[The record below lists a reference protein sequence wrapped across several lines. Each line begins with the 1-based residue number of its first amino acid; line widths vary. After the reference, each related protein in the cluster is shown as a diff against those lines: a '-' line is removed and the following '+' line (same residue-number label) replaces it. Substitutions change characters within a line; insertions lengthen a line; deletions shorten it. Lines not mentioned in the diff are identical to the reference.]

1 MPGGLEQCLPARIET
16 FQSRLPLDPTLDL
29 QPLWLLP
36 QGDSVPLPA
45 LEDPWG
51 GVHRPD
57 WAARRLIIWP
67 RGGQWR
73 RLRLT
78 LTCPEPWRSL
88 GPAKAV
94 ARLCLRWWAE
104 AMVLRVDAEPI
115 HGGDLFDTACR
126 WPLPE
131 RWWAGEPLEMELD
144 LRSPC
149 HDDGALI
156 HSRLELEPRD
166 PSDPDGLLAP
176 TLEDLAA
183 LRRQRGWP
191 EGTPAGSVQVL
202 GHAHL
207 DLAWLWPVADT
218 WRAAERTFVSTL
230 DLMERFPQLHFGQS
244 TPALYAWLEQQRPAL
259 FERIRS
265 AMRAGRWEPLNGPW
279 VESDCVLLDTA
290 SLLRQ
295 FQEGQHYSQRTF
307 PEWDHNLAWLPDSFG
322 FAAGLPAV
330 AAATGVHWFC
340 THKLAWNA
348 TNPFPHR
355 LFRWRSR
362 CGSEVLALMSAPIG
376 TDGDPLP
383 IETYRLDW
391 QRATGVADALWL
403 PGVGDHGG
411 GPTAEMLEQLALWQ
425 QQPQA
430 VPQQHGSLRSYLER
444 LEPLAPQLPVWR
456 DELYLELHRGCATSR
471 PDQKRHNRSLE
482 RLLREAELARALLLA
497 WDGAAADLAA
507 VADPLVGATDAGGAT
522 AIDWRPLL
530 FQQFHDILPGT
541 SIPEVFE
548 QAEPQWRAAR
558 RRSSR
563 QRDRDLQALLAG
575 ASGAAAAPARAE
587 AAFPQPSPG
596 TAAQDQGLPASPLLE
611 PIGAGGGLPSRRSGP
626 EISDMGSDLPHD
638 QPSQAACDQLWWLA
652 QLQALPAARRTLRL
666 PPGEWSLIQADGQE
680 WSLPAQAAAE
690 GGVWIQLPVPAG
702 VTALALRRRAATAAG
717 LASASQGAL
726 APERLRSMAPAVEP
740 LPAWPAAQPGQPQQ
754 PTPPSALPPPSR
766 QSLAAVQPLP
776 ATRLHQ
782 PVHLIGAEELGPD
795 HWRLGNGLIEAVIG
809 PAGLEQLVAGSST
822 GEGKSLLAAPL
833 RWQRWADRGE
843 FWDAWDLAADHRR
856 HPLPWDWQGAPEL
869 VSAGPLAASF
879 RWRGVVGESPVRLEL
894 RLLAGS
900 PWLELVLCQQWRQ
913 RHELLQLEIPLAGK
927 AERWA
932 ADTSAG
938 VIERPAVACTPR
950 EQARWE
956 VPAIS
961 WAAAA
966 DLAVLLDGPQ
976 GVSATADRLSVSLLR
991 GPTWPDPGADNGWQR
1006 QRLGLMATPAGWRP
1020 ARVPQQARRL
1030 REPLWLRPRQSPGS
1044 RAGGPPWSSPE
1055 RTGAQPPEPR
1065 SAAGPFVPPLQDDLR
1080 LVGLRPAHAQASGAE
1095 PVAVDQPT
1103 MDEPGVDQP
1112 GVDQAGVDPFGG
1124 AGDHAGIDLVL
1135 SVQNEGPCRR
1145 RLELDANWQVL
1156 ERLDGL
1162 DRPWDSGGDHL
1173 VLGPWQLAFWRIR
1186 WRPAPA

>member
-1 MPGGLEQCLPARIET
+1 MPGGLEQCVPAWIET

-36 QGDSVPLPA
+36 PGDSGPRTA
-45 LEDPWG
+45 LSDPWG

-57 WAARRLIIWP
+57 WAARGLIIWP
-67 RGGQWR
+67 RGGQWLQL
-73 RLRLT
+73 RLRLV
-78 LTCPEPWRSL
+78 CDQAWRAL
-88 GPAKAV
+88 GPERAV
-94 ARLCLRWWAE
+94 ARLCLRWWADGM
-104 AMVLRVDAEPI
+104 ALLVDGQPI

-131 RWWAGEPLEMELD
+131 RWWAGEPLELELR

-156 HSRLELEPRD
+156 HSRLELEPLD
-166 PSDPDGLLAP
+166 PSDPDGLLTP
-176 TLEDLAA
+176 TLAALAA
-183 LRRQRGWP
+183 LRRQRGCPDP
-191 EGTPAGSVQVL
+191 EAAPGGSLQVL

-230 DLMERFPQLHFGQS
+230 DLMERFPQLHFGHS
-244 TPALYAWLEQQRPAL
+244 TPALYAWLELQRPAL

-279 VESDCVLLDTA
+279 VESDCVLIDTA

-295 FQEGQHYSQRTF
+295 FQEGQHYSRRTF

-362 CGSEVLALMSAPIG
+362 CGSEVLALMTAAIG

-391 QRATGVADALWL
+391 QRATGIADALWL

-430 VPQQHGSLRSYLER
+430 VPQQHGTLRAYLER

-507 VADPLVGATDAGGAT
+507 VAGPAAGDAPAAGASVTAGATDAGGAT

-558 RRSSR
+558 RRNR
-563 QRDRDLQALLAG
+563 AQRDRDLQALLG
-575 ASGAAAAPARAE
+575 
-587 AAFPQPSPG
+587 
-596 TAAQDQGLPASPLLE
+596 
-611 PIGAGGGLPSRRSGP
+611 GAGGVAASRNRP
-626 EISDMGSDLPHD
+626 E
-638 QPSQAACDQLWWLA
+638 DQLWWLA
-652 QLQALPAARRTLRL
+652 QLQALPAAARTVRM
-666 PPGEWSLIQADGQE
+666 PSGAWSLIQADDQE
-680 WSLPAQAAAE
+680 QPLPAQAAAD
-690 GGVWIQLPVPAG
+690 GGVWIHLPVPAG
-702 VTALALRRRAATAAG
+702 VTALALRRRFTGA
-717 LASASQGAL
+717 AL
-726 APERLRSMAPAVEP
+726 APA
-740 LPAWPAAQPGQPQQ
+740 
-754 PTPPSALPPPSR
+754 TPVPPPS
-766 QSLAAVQPLP
+766 SLL
-776 ATRLHQ
+776 Q
-782 PVHLIGAEELGPD
+782 PVRVVPAEELGPD

-809 PAGLEQLVAGSST
+809 PAGLEQLVAGSGAGG
-822 GEGKSLLAAPL
+822 GEPLLAAPL

-856 HPLPWDWQGAPEL
+856 HPLPWTWQGAPEL
-869 VSAGPLAASF
+869 VSAGPLAVQF
-879 RWRGVVGESPVRLEL
+879 RWRGSVGESPVRLEL

-900 PWLELVLCQQWRQ
+900 PWLELLLCQQWRQ
-913 RHELLQLEIPLAGK
+913 RHELLQLEIPLARK

-938 VIERPAVACTPR
+938 VIERPAAARTPR

-956 VPAIS
+956 VSAIS
-961 WAAAA
+961 WVAAAGV
-966 DLAVLLDGPQ
+966 AVLLDGPQ
-976 GVSATADRLSVSLLR
+976 GVSAAADRLSVSLLR
-991 GPTWPDPGADNGWQR
+991 APTWPDPGADNGWQR
-1006 QRLGLMATPAGWRP
+1006 QRLGLMAAPAGWRP

-1030 REPLWLRPRQSPGS
+1030 REPLWLRPRQSLGS
-1044 RAGGPPWSSPE
+1044 GSSGPHWSSPE
-1055 RTGAQPPEPR
+1055 RSGAQPT
-1065 SAAGPFVPPLQDDLR
+1065 GPFVPPLQDDLR
-1080 LVGLRPAHAQASGAE
+1080 LVGLRPAHAHASGARPLAAADLLAE
-1095 PVAVDQPT
+1095 PAHLDRSSAEAIGLEVVA
-1103 MDEPGVDQP
+1103 
-1112 GVDQAGVDPFGG
+1112 ADPPERARCGG
-1124 AGDHAGIDLVL
+1124 AGDQGGIDLVL

-1145 RLELDANWQVL
+1145 RLELGGNWQVL

-1162 DRPWDSGGDHL
+1162 DRPWPSGEDHL

-1186 WRPAPA
+1186 RRPAPA